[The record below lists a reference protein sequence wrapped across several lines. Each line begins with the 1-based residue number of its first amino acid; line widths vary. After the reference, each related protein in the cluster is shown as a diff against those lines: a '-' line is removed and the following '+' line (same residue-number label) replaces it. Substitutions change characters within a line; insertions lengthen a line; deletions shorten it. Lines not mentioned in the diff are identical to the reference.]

1 MPPARR
7 KPAPP
12 PPLTDD
18 DIAKIREQVAAG
30 ETPRVVVRAAGA
42 SVAAGTRGSVI
53 RLGNPKDNEYIVVR
67 LGRDEV
73 PFAPSELG
81 VPGRKAPPA
90 PRTPREP
97 RPSRA
102 SRGSKAKPAAAP
114 SSRTVPVVLTLR
126 FRDRAWTLEAQRG
139 SKQIAAQIPL
149 HPAAVNALADHVEEG
164 PVRDALMETV
174 EACRTVIEEQAAT
187 LRAELAKAEEALK
200 AYDARPS
207 RAKSG
212 G

>member
-1 MPPARR
+1 VPPARR
-7 KPAPP
+7 KSAPP

-18 DIAKIREQVAAG
+18 DVAAIREQVAAG
-30 ETPRVVVRAAGA
+30 QTPRVVVRAAGA

-53 RLGNPKDNEYIVVR
+53 RLGNPKDSEYIVVR

-81 VPGRKAPPA
+81 IPGRKAPAA
-90 PRTPREP
+90 PRAPRAS
-97 RPSRA
+97 RPSRTTRTPKPKPVA
-102 SRGSKAKPAAAP
+102 EPSRRVA
-114 SSRTVPVVLTLR
+114 PVVLTLR

-139 SKQIAAQIPL
+139 SKQIAAQTPL

-164 PVRDALMETV
+164 PVRDALLETV
-174 EACRTVIEEQAAT
+174 AACRVVIEEQAAA

-200 AYDARPS
+200 AYETRPS
-207 RAKSG
+207 RAKG
-212 G
+212 K